1 MTILSNWS
9 NISPRLFDAIVFVE
23 KEDTY
28 RRRGKKTP
36 TYILSTG
43 IMIFLDLAL
52 VELGWRD
59 E

>member
-9 NISPRLFDAIVFVE
+9 NISPRLFDAMVFVE
-23 KEDTY
+23 KEDTHMH
-28 RRRGKKTP
+28 
-36 TYILSTG
+36 IINW
-43 IMIFLDLAL
+43 IMVFLDLGL